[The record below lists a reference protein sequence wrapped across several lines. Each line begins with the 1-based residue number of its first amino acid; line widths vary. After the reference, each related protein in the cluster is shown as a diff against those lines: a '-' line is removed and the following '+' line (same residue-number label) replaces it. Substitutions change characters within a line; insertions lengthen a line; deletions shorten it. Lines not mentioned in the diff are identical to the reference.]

1 MLFETSA
8 RRFFYWQKM
17 RKLIAIT
24 TDFGDNFASA
34 QLRAVL
40 ASLDFTGEIIENH
53 SVTPYSILEGAF
65 QILTLSKFTPR
76 QTIHLGVVDPGVGTD
91 RKGIIIK
98 TNNYH
103 FVGPDNGLLY
113 PAAVNDGIISVYQ
126 IQESKINGKISN
138 TFHGRDIFI
147 RVAAYLARG
156 KTVENLEAIAIGVQ
170 DIEKIGF
177 KKGQVLHIDHY
188 GNIKIHWVEDVVPGQ
203 MLCITKE
210 GKDINIPVVKTF
222 SEVSPKE
229 PFAFLGSSDTLE
241 LAVNLGNAQRWFEAK
256 VGDIISI
263 NSSSEKYE

>member
-1 MLFETSA
+1 M
-8 RRFFYWQKM
+8 K
-17 RKLIAIT
+17 KIIAIT

-40 ASLDFTGEIIENH
+40 ASFDFTGEIIENH

-76 QTIHLGVVDPGVGTD
+76 QTIHLGVVDPGVGSD

-98 TNNYH
+98 TNNYY

-113 PAAVNDGIISVYQ
+113 PAAANDGIISVYQ

-147 RVAAYLARG
+147 KIAASLAKG
-156 KTVENLEAIAIGVQ
+156 KTVKDIEAIEMDVQ
-170 DIEKIGF
+170 NIERIKF
-177 KKGQVLHIDHY
+177 KKGQVLHIDRY
-188 GNIKIHWVEDVVPGQ
+188 GNIKIHWAEDIMPGQ
-203 MLCITKE
+203 VLCITKE
-210 GKDINIPVVKTF
+210 DKDINIPVVKTF
-222 SEVSPKE
+222 SDVSPTK
-229 PFAFLGSSDTLE
+229 PLALLGSSDTLE
-241 LAVNLGNAQRWFEAK
+241 LAINLDNIQHWLGAK

-263 NSSSEKYE
+263 NNLSKKL